1 MSEKE
6 NNTIHY
12 KAGINYNIP
21 SWFNCIYT
29 SCNKKKK
36 AIPFIVVLSLNL
48 LLQLPE
54 TAYSQDIHFTQ
65 FFTNPLILSPA
76 STGNFQGNIRGGV
89 NYKYQWPWATD
100 QQVFNYHSQNAYADI
115 SFLQDRVKRGWMGLG
130 LNFLNDEAGDGR
142 LRYMRFGGSVAWHQS
157 FERENRYIL
166 SLGFQAN
173 YFSKTADFEKYYYN
187 NQWVEDEGFD
197 RSLNNFENPNQTRIN
212 GFDMGFGVNFDA
224 KPTDKVRLSSTFAML
239 HLNKPNDQF
248 YNRSNNQLGYRF
260 TGSLSG
266 DFDISRSTILKTDV
280 YYTYQKKAW
289 ETVFGA
295 MVGIK
300 AGEAY
305 RKENNSIFWIGS
317 YFRMIDAWSP
327 IVGYSYKQCR
337 LLINYDVIISKLS
350 RTGKLNGGLEISL
363 VLVAGW
369 KHKQNE
375 QKWACPKF

>member
-224 KPTDKVRLSSTFAML
+224 KPTDNVRLSSTFAML

-317 YFRMIDAWSP
+317 YFRMIDA
-327 IVGYSYKQCR
+327 
-337 LLINYDVIISKLS
+337 
-350 RTGKLNGGLEISL
+350 
-363 VLVAGW
+363 
-369 KHKQNE
+369 
-375 QKWACPKF
+375 

>member
-1 MSEKE
+1 MLDREE
-6 NNTIHY
+6 NTTNY
-12 KAGINYNIP
+12 SAEINNNVHCPFKHANASSTSKKSP
-21 SWFNCIYT
+21 SSYF
-29 SCNKKKK
+29 
-36 AIPFIVVLSLNL
+36 VLIFLFF
-48 LLQLPE
+48 LLQRSE
-54 TAYSQDIHFTQ
+54 IAYSQDIHFTQ

-100 QQVFNYHSQNAYADI
+100 QQVFNYHTQNAYADI

-130 LNFLNDEAGDGR
+130 VNFLNDEAGDGR

-187 NQWVEDEGFD
+187 NQWVEDEGFN
-197 RSLNNFENPNQTRIN
+197 RSLNNFENPNQKRIN
-212 GFDMGFGVNFDA
+212 GFDIGFGVNFDA
-224 KPTDKVRLSSTFAML
+224 KPTNNVRLSSTFAML
-239 HLNKPNDQF
+239 HLNKPTDQF

-266 DFDISRSTILKTDV
+266 DFDISKSTILKTDV

-300 AGEAY
+300 SGEAY